1 MNMTTSQA
9 DIVIERAS
17 VSYRR
22 PFRCRRVL
30 SEISLLAQPGE
41 VTAIVGS
48 NGAGKTT
55 LFRTLMGFLRLTSGH
70 CLVGG
75 LPPSEYR
82 QAVGIGYQPEAVEF
96 PAHWNARDLLGRGIG
111 LSRIPRDQRPAA
123 YRKAVGRT
131 RFDEGTL
138 VQAARKYSKGMKRRL
153 SLAYALIGEP
163 AVVLLDEPFAGLDP
177 PSRRALRREIAEART
192 RGAVVVLASHELAEI
207 ERLAN
212 RAFILEK
219 GRIRPGPKLTP
230 VDVSLE
236 TILESE
242 FAGDG

>member
-1 MNMTTSQA
+1 MATSQA

-22 PFRCRRVL
+22 PFRSHRVL
-30 SEISLLAQPGE
+30 SEITFLAQPGE
-41 VTAIVGS
+41 VTAIVGP

-55 LFRTLMGFLRLTSGH
+55 LFRTLMGFLRLNSGH
-70 CLVGG
+70 CVVGG
-75 LPPSEYR
+75 LPPGEYR
-82 QAVGIGYQPEAVEF
+82 QAIGIGYQPEAVEF

-111 LSRIPRDQRPAA
+111 LSRIPHDQRPGA
-123 YRKAVGRT
+123 YRRAVTRT
-131 RFDEGTL
+131 RFDERTL
-138 VQAARKYSKGMKRRL
+138 LRPARKYSKGMKRRL

-163 AVVLLDEPFAGLDP
+163 AVILLDEPFSGLDP
-177 PSRRALRREIAEART
+177 LARRALRKEIEGART
-192 RGAVVVLASHELAEI
+192 RGAAVVLASHELAEI

-219 GRIRPGPKLTP
+219 GRIRPGPQLTP

-242 FAGDG
+242 ITGN

>member
-1 MNMTTSQA
+1 MATSQA
-9 DIVIERAS
+9 DIVIKRAS

-22 PFRCRRVL
+22 PFRSRRVL
-30 SEISLLAQPGE
+30 SEITFLAQPGE
-41 VTAIVGS
+41 VTAIVGP

-55 LFRTLMGFLRLTSGH
+55 LFRTLMGFLRLNSGH

-75 LPPSEYR
+75 LPPGEYR
-82 QAVGIGYQPEAVEF
+82 QAIGIGYQPEAVEF
-96 PAHWNARDLLGRGIG
+96 PPHWNARDLLGRGIG
-111 LSRIPRDQRPAA
+111 LSRIPRDRRPDA
-123 YRKAVGRT
+123 YRRAVART

-138 VQAARKYSKGMKRRL
+138 LRPARKYSKGMKRRL

-163 AVVLLDEPFAGLDP
+163 AVILLDEPFSGLDP
-177 PSRRALRREIAEART
+177 PARRGLRKEIAGART
-192 RGAVVVLASHELAEI
+192 RGAAVVLASHELAEI

-212 RAFILEK
+212 RAYILEK
-219 GRIRPGPKLTP
+219 GRIRPGPQLTP

-242 FAGDG
+242 ITGD